1 MVSQPDVLNV
11 SITENNYLLSV
22 SSLTGG
28 VPPYSYSWRESS
40 TPNVSIQGGTSFLV
54 TEGGNYYVII
64 TDANGCTQTSNSVLF
79 NETSIGEAAISEIKI
94 YPNPFRDEATIDL
107 GKSVSDVV
115 VRVMD
120 IYGKVIEIIE
130 TKNRDKVLIK
140 SRNKA
145 KGTYFVEIEID
156 KDQIFYKKLIM
167 D

>member
-1 MVSQPDVLNV
+1 M
-11 SITENNYLLSV
+11 
-22 SSLTGG
+22 TGG
-28 VPPYSYSWRESS
+28 VSPYSYSWRESS

-156 KDQIFYKKLIM
+156 EDQIFYKKISLK
-167 D
+167 